1 MSAAAAPREEL
12 NPFEIAKT
20 QFDRAADYLELE
32 ESMRSVLRNAK
43 RQLIV
48 SIPVRMDGGETKVFE
63 GYRVQHNI
71 ARGPAKGGIR
81 YHPNVSLD
89 EVKALASWMTWK
101 CATVGIPYGGGKGG
115 VICDPKSMSRGELE
129 RLTRRYAFEIA
140 PIIGPDRDIPAPDV
154 YTDSQTMAW
163 IMDTISM
170 VHGHTELGV
179 VTGKPLALG
188 GSQGRHEATARGA
201 LYALRE
207 ACKVKGMELK
217 NARVAVQGFGN
228 AGSIITKLVAMDE
241 AKVVAICDSKTGLYS
256 EEGIYV
262 RGALKHKEE
271 TGSLRGFQG
280 PKEIEPDEVLEV
292 DCDILCPSALEN
304 SITLKNVG
312 NVKAKIIAEL
322 ANGPTTPGADRVLED
337 NGVLLIPDILANAG
351 GVTVSYYEWVQ
362 DQYSF
367 FWSEDRINQTLEAT
381 IGKAF
386 HEVHEKARHYG
397 TDLRTGAYILAI
409 DRVAEATRVRGIF
422 P

>member
-1 MSAAAAPREEL
+1 MATAAPAKEEL
-12 NPFEIAKT
+12 NPFEIAKQ
-20 QFDRAADYLELE
+20 QFNRAADYLELE
-32 ESMRSVLRNAK
+32 ESMRAVLRTAK

-48 SIPVRMDGGETKVFE
+48 SIPVKMDGGETKVFE

-81 YHPNVSLD
+81 YHPNVTLD

-115 VICDPKSMSRGELE
+115 VICDPKSLSIHELE

-170 VHGHTELGV
+170 VRGHTELGV
-179 VTGKPLALG
+179 VTGKPLSLG

-207 ACKVKGMELK
+207 ACKVRGIDLKG
-217 NARVAVQGFGN
+217 ARVAVQGFGN
-228 AGSIITKLVAMDE
+228 AGSIIARLVAEDG
-241 AKVVAICDSKTGLYS
+241 ARVVAACDSKSGVYSATGLDIQAALAHK
-256 EEGIYV
+256 EAT
-262 RGALKHKEE
+262 GALHGLKNA
-271 TGSLRGFQG
+271 
-280 PKEIEPDEVLEV
+280 KEIAPNDVLEV

-304 SITLKNVG
+304 SITMANVG
-312 NVKAKIIAEL
+312 RVKAKIIAEL
-322 ANGPTTPGADRVLED
+322 ANGPTTPGADRVFED
-337 NGVLLIPDILANAG
+337 NDVMLIPDILANAG

-367 FWSEDRINQTLEAT
+367 FWTESRINQTLEDT
-381 IGKAF
+381 MGNAF
-386 HEVHEKARHYG
+386 HKVHQTAQRYD
-397 TDLRTGAYILAI
+397 TDMRTGAYILAI

>member
-1 MSAAAAPREEL
+1 MATAMAAIAPKEEL
-12 NPFEIAKT
+12 NPFEIAKQ

-32 ESMRSVLRNAK
+32 ESMRNVLRNAK

-48 SIPVRMDGGETKVFE
+48 SIPVKMDGGETKVFE

-81 YHPNVSLD
+81 YHPNVTLD

-115 VICDPKSMSRGELE
+115 VICDPKSLSISELE

-163 IMDTISM
+163 IMDTI
-170 VHGHTELGV
+170 
-179 VTGKPLALG
+179 
-188 GSQGRHEATARGA
+188 
-201 LYALRE
+201 
-207 ACKVKGMELK
+207 CKVRGTNLK
-217 NARVAVQGFGN
+217 DSRVAVQGFGN
-228 AGSIITKLVAMDE
+228 AGSIIARLVAEDG
-241 AKVVAICDSKTGLYS
+241 ARVVAACDSKSGVYSATGLD
-256 EEGIYV
+256 IQA
-262 RGALKHKEE
+262 ALKHKEE
-271 TGSLRGFQG
+271 TGALYGLENA
-280 PKEIEPDEVLEV
+280 KEIAPNDVLEV

-304 SITLKNVG
+304 SITMLNVG
-312 NVKAKIIAEL
+312 RVKAKIVAEL
-322 ANGPTTPGADRVLED
+322 ANGPTTPGADRVFED
-337 NGVLLIPDILANAG
+337 EGVLLIPDILANAG

-367 FWSEDRINQTLEAT
+367 FWTEKRINQTLEDT
-381 IGKAF
+381 MGDAF
-386 HEVHEKARHYG
+386 HKVHQTAQRYD
-397 TDLRTGAYILAI
+397 TDMRTGAYILAI